1 MADNDEK
8 PNGAQGGIEV
18 SAGKTIK
25 VETDVKV
32 KDLPEFRAEIDAEK
46 KRVKELE
53 DKLKIEQDARQ
64 KAEQEKTT
72 ALTEKATYDE
82 EKRQAKIIAVK
93 TKYGDTLP
101 DEALKVMSSE
111 ALDKLDQTPPQTP
124 PATSPP
130 TPPPEPEK
138 ARSKAPP
145 NTAEQP
151 SPPAPRKK
159 KPILNKD
166 GMADPIIQTKAE
178 RDAGKHR
185 KEAIEKCEAIEGEI
199 AREIRKGYNLSE
211 EDEMHNR

>member
-1 MADNDEK
+1 
-8 PNGAQGGIEV
+8 V

-72 ALTEKATYDE
+72 ELTEKATYDE
-82 EKRQAKIIAVK
+82 EKRQAQIIAVEP
-93 TKYGDTLP
+93 KYADTLP

-138 ARSKAPP
+138 AKSKAPP
-145 NTAEQP
+145 NTEVPPQP
-151 SPPAPRKK
+151 KARVKK
-159 KPILNKD
+159 RILSKD
-166 GMADPIIQTKAE
+166 GMGDPIIQTKAE

-199 AREIRKGYNLSE
+199 AREIRRGYNLSE
-211 EDEMHNR
+211 EDEIHNR